1 MQLLPRFVMIVAST
15 LFVKAVRKRNRVRKK
30 NIIQDVFQKLALV
43 ASLCKTSNK
52 ITENYLV
59 QYLDLISP

>member
-59 QYLDLISP
+59 QYQDLISP